1 MWLLL
6 LCACVWMWWGGC
18 GCGCTRVHVF
28 ALKRQICLKKEESR
42 FSDKKKNKQTIV
54 EETLLFGDPARVHK
68 KKADRFLEIMYFCVY
83 VRNSSC
89 CVYIRVRCVCIH
101 MHFGHEG
108 RKVHEIE
115 KMRGKS
121 KNMHEKMRKIPE
133 RCVKYPKDA

>member
-1 MWLLL
+1 MLCLEGRVCACVWLLL

-89 CVYIRVRCVCIH
+89 CVHPCALCVH
-101 MHFGHEG
+101 SYAFWSRRSKSARN
-108 RKVHEIE
+108 RKNAWKIE
-115 KMRGKS
+115 KYAR
-121 KNMHEKMRKIPE
+121 KN
-133 RCVKYPKDA
+133 A